1 MNMVSEIVLLYEILK
16 KKRGRGILQISIL
29 FLKPALV

>member
-1 MNMVSEIVLLYEILK
+1 MVSEIVLLYEILK
-16 KKRGRGILQISIL
+16 KKKGGRGILQISIL